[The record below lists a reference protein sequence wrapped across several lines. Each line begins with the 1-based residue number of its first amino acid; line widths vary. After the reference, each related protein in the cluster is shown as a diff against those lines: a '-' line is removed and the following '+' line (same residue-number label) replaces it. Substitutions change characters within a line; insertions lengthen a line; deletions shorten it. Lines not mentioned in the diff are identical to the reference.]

1 MSRILATRAARHNS
15 IRQDRPLT
23 DGEIMS
29 VAPSIY
35 AAEAH
40 NSRSDRYAYIPTVEV
55 LDGLRQA
62 GFQPFMAAQA
72 RVSAKGLAAGK
83 QEFTRH
89 MLRLR
94 HADTIKSADAAH
106 EIILLNSH
114 DGTSSYQMLA
124 GAFRFV
130 CMNGL
135 VCGDVDQDIRIQHKG
150 KALDNVIEGA
160 FKVLSNTTENQRVIE
175 DMQSRSMSRRE
186 GLALAQAAIAYR
198 FGKDAAGNVNQV
210 LQPDQILQ
218 PIRHED
224 TAETQWSAFNRI
236 QEHLIRNPLHLT
248 GRSTNNRQR
257 QVREIVGMDKD
268 TKLNS
273 ALWTL
278 TMALR
283 DQLGHN

>member
-1 MSRILATRAARHNS
+1 MSILAARAARHDL
-15 IRQDRPLT
+15 IRKDRPLT
-23 DGEIMS
+23 DGEIMA

-35 AAEAH
+35 AEAPH
-40 NSRSDRYAYIPTVEV
+40 ASRSDRYAYIPTVHV
-55 LDGLRQA
+55 LNGLRDA

-72 RVSAKGLAAGK
+72 RVTAKGLAAGK
-83 QEFTRH
+83 HEFTRH
-89 MLRLR
+89 LLRLR

-150 KALDNVIEGA
+150 KNAIDNVIEGA
-160 FKVLSNTTENQRVIE
+160 FTVLGNTTENQRVIE
-175 DMQSRSMSRRE
+175 DMQTRTMSRGE
-186 GLALAQAAIAYR
+186 AQALAMGAIAYR
-198 FGKDAAGNVNQV
+198 FGKDDAGKINQV

-224 TAETQWSAFNRI
+224 TGADQWSVFNRI
-236 QEHLIRNPLHLT
+236 QEHLIANPLALM
-248 GRSTNNRQR
+248 GRSTNNRVR
-257 QVREIVGMDKD
+257 QVRAVTGMDKD

-278 TMALR
+278 TQELR
-283 DQLGHN
+283 NQLGQQ